1 MKTYRDIFDP
11 CFDWP
16 IIKIFKPL
24 YFKFKN
30 ELLYLFWGFV
40 NTVISYVF
48 FFLFQYVFKFDPL
61 IVTVLVWLVG
71 VFSGYFLYAIFVFEE
86 HNTSVKEELIKFA
99 SGRVFSLVVAETITL
114 VMVKLLGISA
124 LITKITSDVVTVILN
139 YLISKF
145 IVFK

>member
-16 IIKIFKPL
+16 IIKVFKPL

-40 NTVISYVF
+40 NTLISYIF
-48 FFLFQYVFKFDPL
+48 FFLFQYGLKLDPL

-71 VFSGYFLYAIFVFEE
+71 VVSGYFLYAIFVFEE
-86 HNTSVKEELIKFA
+86 HNTSVKEELTKFA
-99 SGRVFSLVVAETITL
+99 SGRVFSLVVAEAVTFL
-114 VMVKLLGISA
+114 MVKVLGIST
-124 LITKITSDVVTVILN
+124 LITKITSDVITIILN